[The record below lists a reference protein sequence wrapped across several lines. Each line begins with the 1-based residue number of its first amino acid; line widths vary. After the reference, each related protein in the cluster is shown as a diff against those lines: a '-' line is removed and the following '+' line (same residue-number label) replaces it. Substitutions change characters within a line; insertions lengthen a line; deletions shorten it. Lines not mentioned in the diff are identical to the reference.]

1 MESGKTH
8 FLQYVIDCK
17 FNKAEEAGTLDLD
30 KCWDVL
36 NTKGCEAYTHTKV
49 QYANKVIASPI
60 VVQRL
65 IDNCPTYFDGVN
77 LEIKDL

>member
-1 MESGKTH
+1 MDDSVA
-8 FLQYVIDCK
+8 QYIIDYKFDQAEDCGVI
-17 FNKAEEAGTLDLD
+17 DLD

-36 NTKGCEAYTHTKV
+36 NTRGWEAYTHTKI

-77 LEIKDL
+77 LEIKNE

>member
-1 MESGKTH
+1 MDDSVA
-8 FLQYVIDCK
+8 QYVIDYK
-17 FNKAEEAGTLDLD
+17 FDQAEDECGILDLD

-36 NTKGCEAYTHTKV
+36 NTQGWEAYTHTKV

-65 IDNCPTYFDGVN
+65 IDNCPTYFEDVN
-77 LEIKDL
+77 LEIKE